1 MQTEV
6 VIRCTASSATLIEVD
21 APLILPTRSMPA
33 VMAGGSARALLR
45 ARASAGQRPK
55 QRRKPMPTGSGRLKT
70 RLKSSTLSVMPME
83 SILAKQVQHQISDRM
98 SE

>member
-1 MQTEV
+1 
-6 VIRCTASSATLIEVD
+6 
-21 APLILPTRSMPA
+21 
-33 VMAGGSARALLR
+33 
-45 ARASAGQRPK
+45 
-55 QRRKPMPTGSGRLKT
+55 MPTGSGRLKT